1 MNGYKIK
8 FDKNF
13 YYFPYLVYQDR
24 KSKWYEA
31 SDWYIRIFGKEP
43 MRVDSMDRDTWI
55 YTKYKFT
62 LFSDIYKIYK
72 RNKALKEI
80 KMWEEAASNTA
91 NDFLLPSYKPKM
103 VFKSGYYD
111 KKLNYYE

>member
-13 YYFPYLVYQDR
+13 YYFPYLIYQDR
-24 KSKWYEA
+24 KSKWYEG

-43 MRVDSMDRDTWI
+43 MRVSSMDRDTWI
-55 YTKYKFT
+55 YPKYKFT

-72 RNKALKEI
+72 RNKALKKI
-80 KMWEEAASNTA
+80 KMWNEAISNA
-91 NDFLLPSYKPKM
+91 HNYFLLPCDKHKM
-103 VFKSGYYD
+103 KI
-111 KKLNYYE
+111 KN